1 MSIGTEL
8 NHKLLPRS
16 NISQEKFFFVVLI
29 TLKYSSGIHLN
40 FVLTVNDGNDGD
52 SLKIYPKI
60 CWNISK
66 RYQS

>member
-8 NHKLLPRS
+8 NYKLLPIS
-16 NISQEKFFFVVLI
+16 NISQESFFLI

-40 FVLTVNDGNDGD
+40 FVLTVNDGDDVD

-66 RYQS
+66 RYQ